1 MRRFFL
7 VTLCAL
13 AALGVPAAAL
23 AEHVTIT
30 LTSLTTI
37 ENQQLVRSSSHP
49 TKGDQIEFRDLL
61 LNRNRA
67 QFGKPDGKAVAWDE
81 GIVRYTSPT
90 LEMIH
95 VRVTFPF
102 LGTFDYEGPLNSGPH
117 GTSIVPIIA
126 ATGAFKGAAGTVTIG
141 PGTGSAPN
149 TVTLTLPGNPISVS
163 SDANVA

>member
-1 MRRFFL
+1 MRRSLL
-7 VTLCAL
+7 VAVCAL
-13 AALGVPAAAL
+13 AALGVPSVAL

-37 ENQQLVRSSSHP
+37 ENQQLVRGTSHP
-49 TKGDQIEFRDLL
+49 TKGDLIAFRDLL
-61 LNRNRA
+61 INRNRA

-90 LEMIH
+90 LETIH

-102 LGTFDYEGPLNSGPH
+102 LGTFDYEGPLDRGPH
-117 GTSIVPIIA
+117 GTSVVPIIA

-141 PGTGSAPN
+141 AGSGNAPN
-149 TVTLTLPGNPISVS
+149 TFKLTLPGDPISVS
-163 SDANVA
+163 SAANVA